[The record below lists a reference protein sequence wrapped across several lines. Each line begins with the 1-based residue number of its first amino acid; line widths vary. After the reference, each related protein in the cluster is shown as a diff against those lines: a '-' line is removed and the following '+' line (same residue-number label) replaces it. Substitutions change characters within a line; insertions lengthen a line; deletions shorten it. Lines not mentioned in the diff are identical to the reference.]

1 MEWADAV
8 KGAVIVA
15 VTIILV
21 ACFIALPVMFLWNWI
36 IPDIFG
42 LTTINFRQ
50 ALCLALL
57 TRCLFGWDSIR
68 KEDKK

>member
-1 MEWADAV
+1 MEWTDAV

-15 VTIILV
+15 LTIIIV
-21 ACFIALPVMFLWNWI
+21 ACLIALPVMFLWNWVM
-36 IPDIFG
+36 PDIFG

-57 TRCLFGWDSIR
+57 TKCLFDGWGIR